1 MSNLKKELNRI
12 LIVDDLPANLKLL
25 TEVLSKHGFEV
36 RCAPNG
42 DLALKNLPR
51 FQPNLILLDIL
62 MPNLDG
68 YEVCTEIKQNPETKN
83 IPIIF
88 LTALEDSFNKV
99 KAFEMGAGDY
109 ISKPF
114 QIEEV
119 IIRVEHQLKIQQ
131 LQQQLQGQNQQ
142 LKQEVKRRKKIE
154 NDLKEANKKLEYLA
168 NYDSLTLVANRRYF
182 AEILEQEWYG
192 LQRQKLPLSMIL
204 CDVDY
209 FKAYNDN
216 YGHIEGDRCLQ
227 KIAKLLDQSIK
238 RHTDLVARYGGE
250 EFIILLPQTDIIGAQ
265 EVVKNIQATLKNS
278 NLPHESSPVEKR
290 VTLSFGIAGKIPE
303 PSLTPEAL
311 IKDADDALYQAKRNG
326 RNRFTIAYSNPK

>member
-1 MSNLKKELNRI
+1 MSNLTKDFNRV

-25 TEVLSKHGFEV
+25 TEVLTKHGFEV

-42 DLALKNLPR
+42 DLALKNIPR

-68 YEVCTEIKQNPETKN
+68 YEVCTEIKQNPETKD

-99 KAFEMGAGDY
+99 KAFQKGAGDY

-119 IIRVEHQLKIQQ
+119 IIRVEHQIKIQRLQQQ
-131 LQQQLQGQNQQ
+131 LQQQNQK

-154 NDLKEANKKLEYLA
+154 NDLKEANRKLEYLA
-168 NYDSLTLVANRRYF
+168 NYDGLTSVANRRYF
-182 AEILEQEWYG
+182 TEILEQEWYG
-192 LQRQKLPLSMIL
+192 LQRQQLPLSIIL

-209 FKAYNDN
+209 FKPYNDN
-216 YGHIEGDRCLQ
+216 YGHPEGDQCLQ
-227 KIAKLLDQSIK
+227 KIAKLLDK
-238 RHTDLVARYGGE
+238 TLNRHTDLVARYGGE
-250 EFIILLPQTDIIGAQ
+250 EFIILLPNTDLIGTQ
-265 EVVKNIQATLKNS
+265 KVVQNIQMNLKES
-278 NLPHESSPVEKR
+278 NLPHLYSLVEKR
-290 VTLSFGIAGKIPE
+290 VTLSFGITCQIPE

-311 IKDADDALYQAKRNG
+311 IKKADDALYEAKRRG
-326 RNRFTIAYSNPK
+326 RNTFVIA